1 MSGSPIRWPT
11 KQICIKYP
19 CAQDLSSSPAGLLRS
34 FTARDHR
41 LGFAGEHLTK
51 LRIFIIYNKLCL
63 FFLAWPP

>member
-19 CAQDLSSSPAGLLRS
+19 CAQDLSSSPAGLFRS
-34 FTARDHR
+34 FTARDHC

-51 LRIFIIYNKLCL
+51 L
-63 FFLAWPP
+63 